1 MLSSKVPKQHKSLA
15 YALLQIPNAIPSLEE
30 IKKPQEGNEA
40 TGHGSCKASCGKAR
54 NRPTR
59 MKELNPIAAW

>member
-40 TGHGSCKASCGKAR
+40 TEAAKHLVE
-54 NRPTR
+54 RPGTD
-59 MKELNPIAAW
+59 PQG